1 MPTEDDGLEE
11 PEEDLLGPS
20 SGKWIPPDDRLWRH
34 PSEVG
39 FLHSARNA
47 KPTAWSTG
55 LLSGTIGALLVFG
68 LMAVAGFF
76 RPATVLEERA
86 VPAPAGAT
94 GGSPMSGNDIPTL
107 AAKARP
113 AIVKVEVRTNGA
125 DSSASGVVFRS
136 DGHILTNAHVIAG
149 ASELTVQMADGRRE
163 PGRILGSDSETDL
176 AVVKIAGDNLPVAT
190 LGESANL
197 RVGETAIA
205 IGSPLGLEG
214 GPSVSVGV
222 ISALSRSVRG
232 SDGRPLLDMI
242 QTDASIAPGSS
253 GGALLDMSGSVVG
266 ITTAIAID
274 AKAGGQS
281 LGFAT
286 PVEVARDVAHQ
297 LISSGRVVHA
307 WLGIEGEDVIDSG
320 STDTDGARVRSVVAG
335 SPAAEAGIE
344 VGDVITSV
352 AGKRVVSML
361 TLMVSM
367 RDHSPGE
374 VIDVELWRA
383 GRAQTVKATL
393 KERPS

>member
-1 MPTEDDGLEE
+1 MPTEDDGLDE
-11 PEEDLLGPS
+11 PEEDLLGPP
-20 SGKWIPPDDRLWRH
+20 SGTWIPQDDRLWRH

-39 FLHSARNA
+39 FIRSAREA

-68 LMAVAGFF
+68 MMAVAGFF

-86 VPAPAGAT
+86 VPAPVIETSSSAT
-94 GGSPMSGNDIPTL
+94 DIPSL
-107 AAKARP
+107 AARARP
-113 AIVKVEVRTNGA
+113 AIVKVEVRTSGGE
-125 DSSASGVVFRS
+125 SSASGVIFRS
-136 DGHILTNAHVIAG
+136 DGHLLTNAHVVEG
-149 ASELTVQMADGRRE
+149 AAELIVQMADGRRM
-163 PGRILGSDSETDL
+163 PGRILGGDPETDL
-176 AVVKIAGDNLPVAT
+176 AVVKIAGEGYPVAT
-190 LGESANL
+190 LGQSTGL

-222 ISALSRSVRG
+222 ISALSRSVKAG
-232 SDGRPLLDMI
+232 DGRPLLDMI

-274 AKAGGQS
+274 SKVGGQS

-297 LISSGRVVHA
+297 LISTGRVVHA
-307 WLGIEGEDVIDSG
+307 WLGIEGEDVIDAG
-320 STDTDGARVRSVVAG
+320 STDADGARVRTVVPL
-335 SPAAEAGIE
+335 SPAAEAGIQ
-344 VGDVITSV
+344 VGDVIT
-352 AGKRVVSML
+352 AIDGKPVTSML

-367 RDHSPGE
+367 RTHAPGE
-374 VIDVELWRA
+374 GIVVKFWR
-383 GRAQTVKATL
+383 GGQTSVVRATL
-393 KERPS
+393 RERPS

>member
-1 MPTEDDGLEE
+1 MPIEDDGPEE
-11 PEEDLLGPS
+11 PEEDLLGPP
-20 SGKWIPPDDRLWRH
+20 SGTWIPPDDRLWRH

-39 FLHSARNA
+39 FLRSARDA

-86 VPAPAGAT
+86 VPAPAGST
-94 GGSPMSGNDIPTL
+94 GASTQDIPSL
-107 AAKARP
+107 AARARP
-113 AIVKVEVRTNGA
+113 AIVKVEVRTSAG
-125 DSSASGVVFRS
+125 DSSASGVIFRS
-136 DGHILTNAHVIAG
+136 DGHLLTNAHVIAG

-163 PGRILGSDSETDL
+163 PGRILGSDPETDL
-176 AVVKIAGDNLPVAT
+176 AVVKIPGEDLPVAT
-190 LGESANL
+190 LGQSTGL
-197 RVGETAIA
+197 RVGEAAIA

-307 WLGIEGEDVIDSG
+307 WLGIEGEDVINSG
-320 STDTDGARVRSVVAG
+320 SADTDGARVRTVVAG
-335 SPAAEAGIE
+335 SPADQAGIE

-352 AGKRVVSML
+352 DGTKVTSML
-361 TLMVSM
+361 GLMVSM
-367 RDHSPGE
+367 RTHSPGE
-374 VIDVELWRA
+374 AIVVEFWRG
-383 GRAQTVKATL
+383 GRSQKIEATL
-393 KERPS
+393 RERPS

>member
-1 MPTEDDGLEE
+1 MPTEDDGLDE
-11 PEEDLLGPS
+11 PEEDLLGPP
-20 SGKWIPPDDRLWRH
+20 SGTWIPQDDRLWRH

-39 FLHSARNA
+39 FLRSAREA

-68 LMAVAGFF
+68 MMAVAGLF

-86 VPAPAGAT
+86 VPAPVRETSSSAT
-94 GGSPMSGNDIPTL
+94 DIPSL
-107 AAKARP
+107 AARARP
-113 AIVKVEVRTNGA
+113 AIVKVEVRTSGGE
-125 DSSASGVVFRS
+125 SSASGVIFRS
-136 DGHILTNAHVIAG
+136 DGHLLTNAHVVEG
-149 ASELTVQMADGRRE
+149 AAELTVQMADGRRM
-163 PGRILGSDSETDL
+163 PGRILGDDPETDL
-176 AVVKIAGDNLPVAT
+176 AVVKIAGEGYPVAT
-190 LGESANL
+190 LGQSTGL

-222 ISALSRSVRG
+222 ISALSRSVKAG
-232 SDGRPLLDMI
+232 DGRPLLDMI

-274 AKAGGQS
+274 AKVGGQS

-297 LISSGRVVHA
+297 LISTGRVVHA
-307 WLGIEGEDVIDSG
+307 WFGIEGEDVIDAG
-320 STDTDGARVRSVVAG
+320 STDADGARVRTVVPL
-335 SPAAEAGIE
+335 SPAAEAGIQ
-344 VGDVITSV
+344 VGDVITSID
-352 AGKRVVSML
+352 GKPVTSML

-367 RDHSPGE
+367 RTHAPGE
-374 VIDVELWRA
+374 GIVVKFWRGGQA
-383 GRAQTVKATL
+383 SVVRATL
-393 KERPS
+393 RERPS

>member
-1 MPTEDDGLEE
+1 MPTEDDGLEV
-11 PEEDLLGPS
+11 PEEDLLGPP
-20 SGKWIPPDDRLWRH
+20 SGTWIPPDDRLWRH

-39 FLHSARNA
+39 FLRSAREA

-68 LMAVAGFF
+68 MMAVAGFF

-86 VPAPAGAT
+86 VPAPVRET
-94 GGSPMSGNDIPTL
+94 GSTAADIPSL
-107 AAKARP
+107 AARARP
-113 AIVKVEVRTNGA
+113 AIVKVEVRTSGGE
-125 DSSASGVVFRS
+125 SSASGVIFRS
-136 DGHILTNAHVIAG
+136 DGHLLTNAHVVEG
-149 ASELTVQMADGRRE
+149 AAELTVQMADGRRL
-163 PGRILGSDSETDL
+163 PGRILGGDPETDL
-176 AVVKIAGDNLPVAT
+176 AVVKIAGEGYPVAT
-190 LGESANL
+190 LGQSTGL

-222 ISALSRSVRG
+222 ISALSRSVKAG
-232 SDGRPLLDMI
+232 DGRPLLDMI

-274 AKAGGQS
+274 SKVGGQS

-297 LISSGRVVHA
+297 LISTGRVVHA
-307 WLGIEGEDVIDSG
+307 WFGIEGEDVIDAG
-320 STDTDGARVRSVVAG
+320 SSDADGARVRTVVPL
-335 SPAAEAGIE
+335 SPAAEAGIQ
-344 VGDVITSV
+344 VGDVIISID
-352 AGKRVVSML
+352 GKPVTSML

-367 RDHSPGE
+367 RTHAPGE
-374 VIDVELWRA
+374 GIVVKFWRGGNA
-383 GRAQTVKATL
+383 TEVRATL
-393 KERPS
+393 RERPS

>member
-1 MPTEDDGLEE
+1 MPTEDDGLDE
-11 PEEDLLGPS
+11 PEEDLLGPP
-20 SGKWIPPDDRLWRH
+20 SGTWIPQDDRLWRH

-39 FLHSARNA
+39 FIRSAREA

-68 LMAVAGFF
+68 MMAVAGFF

-86 VPAPAGAT
+86 VPAPVIETSSSAT
-94 GGSPMSGNDIPTL
+94 DIPSL
-107 AAKARP
+107 AARARP
-113 AIVKVEVRTNGA
+113 AIVKVEVRTSGGE
-125 DSSASGVVFRS
+125 SSASGVIFRS
-136 DGHILTNAHVIAG
+136 DGHLLTNAHVVEG
-149 ASELTVQMADGRRE
+149 AAELIVQMADGRRM
-163 PGRILGSDSETDL
+163 PGRILGGDPETDL
-176 AVVKIAGDNLPVAT
+176 AVVKIAGEGYPVAT
-190 LGESANL
+190 LGQSTGL

-222 ISALSRSVRG
+222 ISALSRSVKAG
-232 SDGRPLLDMI
+232 DGRPLLDMI

-274 AKAGGQS
+274 SKVGGQS

-297 LISSGRVVHA
+297 LISTGRVVHA
-307 WLGIEGEDVIDSG
+307 WLGIEGEDVIEAG
-320 STDTDGARVRSVVAG
+320 STDADGARVRTVVPL
-335 SPAAEAGIE
+335 SPAAEAGIQ
-344 VGDVITSV
+344 VGDVIT
-352 AGKRVVSML
+352 AIDGKPVTSML

-367 RDHSPGE
+367 RTHAPGE
-374 VIDVELWRA
+374 GIVVKFWRGGNA
-383 GRAQTVKATL
+383 TEVRATL
-393 KERPS
+393 RERPS